1 MYSFNLNFDPV
12 PTMHKVA
19 SLSYPEDAAT
29 AQDKG
34 GSISVLKIRKSW
46 SLLEMMETILIC

>member
-12 PTMHKVA
+12 PTMHKVD